1 MPRLKEYFITNP
13 NQQIQENNLL
23 INISN
28 MTFLDIESLLSKKYM
43 LNREIVVIKLLD
55 YPYIDELFLD
65 DSARPIFE
73 NMMFN
78 LIEKYGRY
86 NRFVYFSFKVH
97 ENNIDTLIHNG
108 FCEWIEFWMLCFKF
122 THMNWVLEVNDES
135 IHMPIEYVLCKR
147 IDNPRLSL
155 FVNSNN
161 WEMLSQKMPED
172 IGVFTTISKHENM
185 INNGLQYATMYI
197 NSN

>member
-1 MPRLKEYFITNP
+1 MPRLKEYFITDP
-13 NQQIQENNLL
+13 NQHIQENNLF
-23 INISN
+23 INISH
-28 MTFLDIESLLSKKYM
+28 MTFSDIETMLSKKHM
-43 LNREIVVIKLLD
+43 INREVIVVRLMDHL
-55 YPYIDELFLD
+55 YIDELFLD
-65 DSARPIFE
+65 DEARTMFE

-78 LIEKYGRY
+78 FIEKYSRF
-86 NRFVYFSFKVH
+86 NRFLYFSFKIR
-97 ENNIDTLIHNG
+97 NNDIDTLIHNG
-108 FCEWIEFWMLCFKF
+108 FCEWIDFWMLCFKF
-122 THMNWVLEVNDES
+122 THMNWILEVDDES
-135 IHMPIEYVLCKR
+135 THMPLPYVLCKR

-161 WEMLSQKMPED
+161 WEILSQKMPED